1 VSATLGTP
9 LKLGRRCAPPAGD
22 GGKLGDVAPDD
33 TAETTRG
40 TIDPTSGSA
49 AGGGSSSVPEGLYPK
64 DLTPVCTPELG
75 DVSRLKGE
83 FDERGAKVIGLS
95 LDPIDSHERWVGEI
109 ADATGQALN
118 FPLIADPDRKVSN
131 L

>member
-1 VSATLGTP
+1 MSP
-9 LKLGRRCAPPAGD
+9 R
-22 GGKLGDVAPDD
+22 
-33 TAETTRG
+33 TTRRRRPG
-40 TIDPTSGSA
+40 ARSIPRVARRRVGDPL
-49 AGGGSSSVPEGLYPK
+49 LYPK